1 MNAMLI
7 RIGKKG
13 FAVLA
18 FAVLVGAAAFG
29 AEGPTR
35 DYLSD
40 ATFVAEFRRAALDCA
55 RRKSQ
60 ELKPPRLA
68 TGGTFTGYFLW
79 DTAFCC
85 RWAALTKPGEFPA
98 ASSLDCLYSF
108 AEKDGYICR
117 EYTAD
122 GEPMISADHPISF
135 GPPILS
141 RAELLLYRAGH
152 TDIRR
157 LKRVYGLLK
166 RHHAAIRRRWRRPD
180 GLYFSSQFGCG
191 MDDLPRWPHG
201 MSREEQDKDGLR
213 VTEDMI
219 APRSRQAFKWFAKLG
234 TWNRQAG
241 WIDLTAQVA
250 LDAATLAEIGEITG
264 APSDEIAAFR
274 AEREELKR
282 LVNAKCW
289 DEELGFYCDVTDK
302 GTIRRRHAGAFWVL
316 KAGLAT
322 PERAA
327 RMLETILDPK
337 HFNTTVPVPAL
348 DRADPDYEPERSY
361 WRGSVW
367 APPNMALID
376 GLIAYGY
383 RREAKDLIRR
393 WYNAAAELYV
403 RTGCPAWENMS
414 PETATRPKA
423 DRSMRD
429 YAGWGVIPAVVLPQ
443 MAADGATVELAA
455 PVDTAS
461 LQKAMDE
468 LSAAGGGRLVVPRG
482 EWTIGTVWLRSGVDL
497 HLPKGAVLKG
507 SGNLADYNAPDAYPQ
522 NFAYRS
528 EGWRAHH
535 LIIAHEVHDV
545 AITGEGA
552 IDGNAGAFM
561 APFRPDGPRG
571 DFVWRHGYCNARDRA
586 KGERPGQII
595 VFVES
600 RNIRVTGVTLRN
612 MPMWT
617 CFLHG
622 CEDALVDGVT
632 ITNAVYHANTDG
644 VDVDSCRRV
653 TVSNCRIDTGDDAIA
668 IRGAPE
674 KLKDRSKVCEDILV
688 TNCVCSCAASGVR
701 VGIGTGAI
709 RRVRIRDFRIKDA
722 GHGLL
727 VQTSYPEAPT
737 KGVTISDVRFENITI
752 DECAHAVIVTAGTS
766 GADAVLRDVSFSNV
780 VARTFGSVIVEGAG
794 KTRPRGI
801 GFDGLDLTLA
811 PPPRPR
817 HEKSD
822 WEVVGIANGLKS
834 ALVFENAD
842 DVRVKGLR
850 LRRDPALGAER
861 AQDTLESNCTGVSV
875 KGVDQGLVH

>member
-1 MNAMLI
+1 MNI
-7 RIGKKG
+7 V
-13 FAVLA
+13 FAFCVV
-18 FAVLVGAAAFG
+18 AVTASG
-29 AEGPTR
+29 AEGPAR

-40 ATFVAEFRRAALDCA
+40 AKFVAEFRRAALDCA

-98 ASSLDCLYSF
+98 AYSLDRLYSF

-152 TDIRR
+152 TDLRR

-166 RHHAAIRRRWRRPD
+166 RHHVAIQRRWRRPD

-289 DEELGFYCDVTDK
+289 DEKLGFYCDVTDK

-316 KAGLAT
+316 KAELAT

-367 APPNMALID
+367 APPNLALID

-383 RREAKDLIRR
+383 RKEAKDLIRR

-414 PETATRPKA
+414 PDAATRPKA
-423 DRSMRD
+423 ERSMRD

-443 MAADGATVELAA
+443 MAADGATAELAA

-482 EWTIGTVWLRSGVDL
+482 EWTIGTVWLRSGVEL
-497 HLPKGAVLKG
+497 HLPEGAVLKG
-507 SGNLADYNAPDAYPQ
+507 SANLDDYNAEDAYPQ
-522 NFAYRS
+522 NFCFGS
-528 EGWRAHH
+528 EGWSARH
-535 LIIAHEVHDV
+535 LIIALEVRNV
-545 AITGEGA
+545 AITGKGA
-552 IDGNAGAFM
+552 IDGSAEAFM
-561 APFRPDGPRG
+561 AVPTGKIPIG
-571 DFVWRHGYCNARDRA
+571 DFTWRHGYLNAKDR
-586 KGERPGQII
+586 KNRRRPGQILA
-595 VFVES
+595 FVES
-600 RNIRVTGVTLRN
+600 QDIRISGVTLRN

-622 CEDALVDGVT
+622 CDRVRVDGVT
-632 ITNAVYHANTDG
+632 IRNDLRHANTDG
-644 VDVDSCRRV
+644 FDIDSCDDV
-653 TVSNCRIDTGDDAIA
+653 VVANCDIVTGDDAFA
-668 IRGAPE
+668 IRGMPE
-674 KLKDRSKVCEDILV
+674 KLKDRGRVCENVLV
-688 TNCVCSCAASGVR
+688 TNCTCACAASGVR
-701 VGIGTGAI
+701 VGVGEGVI
-709 RRVRIRDFRIKDA
+709 RNVRFRDLNIVEA

-727 VQTSYPEAPT
+727 LQSCYPEARHR
-737 KGVTISDVRFENITI
+737 GVAISDISFENVTIGDS
-752 DECAHAVIVTAGTS
+752 AHPIIVSAGTEL
-766 GADAVLRDVSFSNV
+766 AETVLERIRFRNIR
-780 VARTFGSVIVEGAG
+780 AKTTGSIIVEGAG
-794 KTRPRGI
+794 KTRPRDVL
-801 GFDGLDLTLA
+801 FEDVELTLV
-811 PPPRPR
+811 PRTGPR
-817 HEKSD
+817 YEKKD
-822 WEVVGIANGLKS
+822 WEVVGRGNVSTAAIIQEK
-834 ALVFENAD
+834 AD
-842 DVRVKGLR
+842 DIRYERVKVI
-850 LRRDPALGAER
+850 RDPALG
-861 AQDTLESNCTGVSV
+861 DTRRDDFDVGHSVGVSAV
-875 KGVDQGLVH
+875 R